1 MKPERRIEFIA
12 RGVCVVGGR
21 LMLCRRKGADYSYL
35 PGGHIEWGEGA
46 RASLRRELREELGRA
61 AVVGRFLGAVENRYA
76 KRSGAPVCEFN
87 LLFEFRIRGLR
98 SDTPPPSAEER
109 IGFEWIPLR
118 RLARGD
124 LEPRLLRRWLPRAL
138 ARRSDAAWGSNYPG
152 DRPRP

>member
-1 MKPERRIEFIA
+1 MKSEPAIEFIA

-61 AVVGRFLGAVENRYA
+61 AVVGRFVGAVENRYT
-76 KRSGAPVCEFN
+76 KRGGAEVCELN
-87 LLFEFRIRGLR
+87 LIFEFRIRGLR
-98 SDTPPPSAEER
+98 SDAPPPSAEER
-109 IGFEWIPLR
+109 IGFEWLPLR
-118 RLARGD
+118 RLARSD

-138 ARRSDAAWGSNYPG
+138 ARRADAAWGSNDPG
-152 DRPRP
+152 EPSRP